1 MNKLEYEKV
10 SDIVLKMFKG
20 IDNLVDRLNKLELEM
35 MYLRELAEGKN
46 DR

>member
-1 MNKLEYEKV
+1 MNKVEYEKV
-10 SDIVLKMFKG
+10 SDIVLKLFKG

-35 MYLRELAEGKN
+35 IYLRELSEGKN